1 MTDTS
6 SFLGA
11 YLRLEFSSTECNG
24 DLLLVTSK
32 DTDDL
37 YRISFDEQNK
47 TIFYYRINGEEF
59 EVPVSLPGN
68 QTFCDGRR
76 HSVEFNKYSKTKT
89 VTSKADDGQ
98 QKDTKEDRPGM
109 TRIGFSKPDKIELGG
124 LSGNKFDGCIYNAI
138 VLFYSS
144 NIFTNISLNVIERYT
159 KEDPNVHS
167 AYVFLGACPG
177 TELEG
182 KIQSSEAAFFEMDF
196 QSGS

>member
-1 MTDTS
+1 M
-6 SFLGA
+6 
-11 YLRLEFSSTECNG
+11 RLEFSSTKCNG
-24 DLLLVTSK
+24 DLLLITSR

-37 YRISFDEQNK
+37 YRISFHEQNK
-47 TIFYYRINGEEF
+47 ATFYYIINGEEF

-68 QTFCDGRR
+68 LTFCDGRR
-76 HSVEFNKYSKTKT
+76 HSVEFNRYPKTKT

-144 NIFTNISLNVIERYT
+144 NIFTNISVNVIERYT
-159 KEDPNVHS
+159 KEDPNVRS

-182 KIQSSEAAFFEMDF
+182 KIQSSEAVSFETFF
-196 QSGS
+196 QPGS

>member
-1 MTDTS
+1 M
-6 SFLGA
+6 
-11 YLRLEFSSTECNG
+11 
-24 DLLLVTSK
+24 
-32 DTDDL
+32 
-37 YRISFDEQNK
+37 
-47 TIFYYRINGEEF
+47 
-59 EVPVSLPGN
+59 
-68 QTFCDGRR
+68 
-76 HSVEFNKYSKTKT
+76 KT

-144 NIFTNISLNVIERYT
+144 NIFTNISVNVIERYT
-159 KEDPNVHS
+159 KEDPNVRS

-182 KIQSSEAAFFEMDF
+182 KIQSSEAVSFETYF
-196 QSGS
+196 QPGS